1 MFPTQYPHFGGEDVK
16 YHFMFQFLTGNL
28 EYLGMRIDI
37 AYNAVSSLSLWC
49 FFIMLYSM
57 AKRFFG
63 SMSAGVLSVLFVVFR
78 SGTAFFRF
86 AYEHLQAG
94 DLWETLAGNTTFI
107 GYTANETWD
116 FGILMFI

>member
-1 MFPTQYPHFGGEDVK
+1 
-16 YHFMFQFLTGNL
+16 MFQFLTGNL

-78 SGTAFFRF
+78 SGTAFS
-86 AYEHLQAG
+86 
-94 DLWETLAGNTTFI
+94 DLHMNIYRLVICGRLWPGILLLLDIPPMRTG
-107 GYTANETWD
+107 D
-116 FGILMFI
+116 FGILMYI

>member
-1 MFPTQYPHFGGEDVK
+1 
-16 YHFMFQFLTGNL
+16 MFQFLTGNL

-78 SGTAFFRF
+78 SGTAFS
-86 AYEHLQAG
+86 
-94 DLWETLAGNTTFI
+94 DLHMNIYRLVIYGRLWPGILLLLDIPPMRTG
-107 GYTANETWD
+107 D
-116 FGILMFI
+116 FGILMYI

>member
-1 MFPTQYPHFGGEDVK
+1 
-16 YHFMFQFLTGNL
+16 MFQFLTGNL

-49 FFIMLYSM
+49 FFIMLYTM

-86 AYEHLQAG
+86 TYEHLQAG
-94 DLWETLAGNTTFI
+94 DLWETLAGEYCFCLDIPPMRT
-107 GYTANETWD
+107 GD
-116 FGILMFI
+116 FGILMYI

>member
-1 MFPTQYPHFGGEDVK
+1 
-16 YHFMFQFLTGNL
+16 MFQFLTGNL

-94 DLWETLAGNTTFI
+94 DLWETLAGKIHNTSAAI
-107 GYTANETWD
+107 KRPNPKCR
-116 FGILMFI
+116 

>member
-1 MFPTQYPHFGGEDVK
+1 
-16 YHFMFQFLTGNL
+16 MFQFLTGNL

-94 DLWETLAGNTTFI
+94 DLWETLAGNTAFI
-107 GYTANETWD
+107 GYTPMRTGD
-116 FGILMFI
+116 FGILMYI